1 MGLCAYIK
9 PSGERCRAQAMTG
22 FEWCY
27 MHNPAMAEKRKKTNS
42 RGGRTGGRSRPKGRM
57 LTIHRTADLMITRLI
72 RAQIEPSVAAVVC
85 QFLNLKV
92 RAISTDMQLDEH
104 LVMAEQL
111 EQLEATLDERERMY
125 GSA

>member
-1 MGLCAYIK
+1 
-9 PSGERCRAQAMTG
+9 
-22 FEWCY
+22 
-27 MHNPAMAEKRKKTNS
+27 
-42 RGGRTGGRSRPKGRM
+42 
-57 LTIHRTADLMITRLI
+57 
-72 RAQIEPSVAAVVC
+72 VAAVVC

>member
-1 MGLCAYIK
+1 
-9 PSGERCRAQAMTG
+9 MTG

-42 RGGRTGGRSRPKGRM
+42 RGGKTGGRSRPKDRM
-57 LTIHRTADLMITRLI
+57 QIIHQTADLMITRLI

-92 RAISTDMQLDEH
+92 RAISVDMQLEEH
-104 LVMAEQL
+104 ITMAEQL
-111 EQLEATLDERERMY
+111 EALEATLDERERMY
-125 GSA
+125 DSA